1 MKSRRLSLWASAP
14 PSKTPAALALL
25 LLLLAPTAAQAQGG
39 VRSPATRRPTSTAP
53 PREAQPPSIGERMRI
68 MREMQREAERPRGAA
83 RPSLPM
89 EQIAEDFERLQT
101 VNNRMLGAVMPAEE
115 PDYGLIA
122 GSVAEM
128 KRRASR
134 LKSNLPLP
142 RPEKDPEA
150 GEPYAPPADGAGMK
164 RALMRLDRALMSF
177 VRNPVFRN
185 TDVLNAGEGARAGR
199 DLDEVIELSRL
210 ISRDAERMRKGGR
223 P

>member
-1 MKSRRLSLWASAP
+1 MKSRCKSRCLSLTAP
-14 PSKTPAALALL
+14 TAPLKMLSVLALL
-25 LLLLAPTAAQAQGG
+25 LLAPAAVRAQKVGG
-39 VRSPATRRPTSTAP
+39 GSPRRPNPP
-53 PREAQPPSIGERMRI
+53 PRETQAPSIGERMRV
-68 MREMQREAERPRGAA
+68 MREMQREAARPRGASML
-83 RPSLPM
+83 RLPM

-101 VNNRMLGAVMPAEE
+101 VNNRMLGAVMPAQE

-128 KRRASR
+128 KKRATR

-142 RPEKDPEA
+142 RPEVDS
-150 GEPYAPPADGAGMK
+150 GGREPYAPPADGAGMK
-164 RALMRLDRALMSF
+164 RVLMRLDRALMSF

-185 TDVLNAGEGARAGR
+185 TDVLDAGEGARAGR

-210 ISRDAERMRKGGR
+210 ISRDAERMRKGGK